1 MTEPRS
7 LAGPLRRFV
16 ALVAAVAACAVS
28 LGALACTR
36 SAPSRRLVA
45 ATVFPV
51 FDLTRRV
58 ADDRLD
64 VRLILAPGL
73 DPHDYDP
80 RPKDVAGLADASLIF
95 AVGLGLDPWAHGLAR
110 SAGAGE
116 ACVFELGPLMDPIL
130 APPGLIRPEP
140 LIDPHFWTDPLRGVR
155 AVDVIVEALSG
166 LDPQGGPF
174 YRERGEA
181 VKRSIRAVDAD
192 VARQAETW
200 PRRRVVTLHGSL
212 FYFAARYDLQVV
224 GVVQPTPGTEPTAQH
239 LAALVEQLRGAEP
252 ASLFTEPQMESQL
265 AAALAREAGVDVHVV
280 DPLGGGPQ
288 VASYEDIVRGISRA
302 MDEALR

>member
-1 MTEPRS
+1 MTLPRS
-7 LAGPLRRFV
+7 TARSLRR
-16 ALVAAVAACAVS
+16 VAALAAVVAA
-28 LGALACTR
+28 GLAPLAAPACRR
-36 SAPSRRLVA
+36 SAPARRLVA
-45 ATVFPV
+45 ATVFPL

-73 DPHDYDP
+73 DPHGYEP

-95 AVGLGLDPWAHGLAR
+95 AVGLSLDPWAHGLAR

-116 ACVFELGPLMDPIL
+116 ARVFELGPLMDPIL
-130 APPGLIRPEP
+130 APAGLIRPEP
-140 LIDPHFWTDPLRGVR
+140 FIDPHFWTDPVR
-155 AVDVIVEALSG
+155 AVRAVEVIVEALSG
-166 LDPQGGPF
+166 LDPEGGPF
-174 YRERGEA
+174 YRENGDA
-181 VKRSIRAVDAD
+181 LKRSILAAHAE

-200 PRRRVVTLHGSL
+200 PHRRLITFHGSL
-212 FYFAARYDLQVV
+212 FYFAARYGLQVV

-239 LAALVEQLRGAEP
+239 LTALLTELRGTDP
-252 ASLFTEPQMESQL
+252 PGLFTEPQMEGQL
-265 AAALAREAGVDVHVV
+265 ASALAREAGVDTHLV

-288 VASYEDIVRGISRA
+288 VASYEDLLRGISRA